1 MWKDLGRLFLTLGL
15 FAAQKALAAEP
26 IKVGVPI
33 ALSPPG
39 AVSQGTQIK
48 DALEVSAKLINDA
61 GGVLGRPIVLIIED
75 DQGIPEKSR
84 AAVEKLITLDQ
95 VVALV
100 GGHQSSV
107 VLAGIEVAHRYHIPY
122 INTNAWADAIRQKNY
137 QEVFNPSPYNSL
149 PAIGLAAAIKALA
162 AKRVVTLVENTDF
175 GIGLGKGIGDQLAQ
189 TTAGIDYKYITL
201 DRTAKDLLP
210 ALLPLKAAP
219 PDVVIDVMLPPAAY
233 LLINQLYEQ
242 GIAPSAKTWLF
253 ETATGDYPDFW
264 KNVSDG
270 GNLLVAFGPYHPQM
284 GLPELGRKVAAAYK
298 TKTGFDPNRLLFQA
312 SDSLFVLAEAI
323 KNGKSTAPDAVIKAL
338 EALRW
343 TGTRGEIT
351 FSEEKND
358 YRYHQW
364 IDMPYVF
371 YQYTAVNQPLADSR
385 VIKDVGRPFDVSRL
399 IRPK

>member
-1 MWKDLGRLFLTLGL
+1 MSKYLGGLLLALGWL
-15 FAAQKALAAEP
+15 AVQSTLAAEP

-48 DALEVSAKLINDA
+48 DALEVSTKLINDA
-61 GGVLGRPIVLIIED
+61 GGVLGRPIALIIED

-84 AAVEKLITLDQ
+84 AAVEKLITRDQ

-100 GGHQSSV
+100 GGHQSSA
-107 VLAGIEVAHRYHIPY
+107 VLAGIEVAHRYHVPY

-189 TTAGIDYKYITL
+189 HTTGVDYKYITL
-201 DRTAKDLLP
+201 DRTAKDFLP
-210 ALLPLKAAP
+210 ALLPLKSAP

-233 LLINQLYEQ
+233 MLINQLYEQ
-242 GIAPSAKTWLF
+242 GIAPSPGTWLF
-253 ETATGDYPDFW
+253 EVATGDYPDFW

-284 GLPELGRKVAAAYK
+284 VQPELGRKVAAAYK
-298 TKTGFDPNRLLFQA
+298 SKTGFAPNRLLFQA

-323 KNGKSTAPDAVIKAL
+323 RNGKSTTPDAVIKAL
-338 EALRW
+338 EALKW
-343 TGTRGEIT
+343 TGTRGEVT
-351 FSEEKND
+351 FSEEKSD

-385 VIKDVGRPFDVSRL
+385 IIKDVGKPFEVSRL
-399 IRPK
+399 MRPK